1 MDIISTQESF
11 GTPAA
16 FVKACQQWERGGKRW
31 GQYVG
36 LIAGRDVAIKTYGRS
51 YPQIVRVDG
60 IDHGGLCDMK
70 PTAFAA
76 LIERAC
82 SLKA

>member
-11 GTPAA
+11 ATVAE

-36 LIAGRDVAIKTYGRS
+36 AIAGKEAAIKTYGRS
-51 YPQIVRVDG
+51 YPQIVRAGG
-60 IDHGGLCDMK
+60 INYGGPCDIK

-76 LIERAC
+76 LIERAF
-82 SLKA
+82 A